1 LGIPLLLGIDEAV
14 LRCPDGVEVL
24 VDAQQAAL
32 VLAPDPAE
40 REAALA
46 TMDAARARKAA
57 LVAERG
63 RPSVTLGGRRIVLR
77 ANIATPSDAQAALTA
92 GAEGVGLLRTELPF
106 LDARSWPSYA
116 QHTAA
121 LVPIFRRLARQP
133 VTVRTLDY
141 ADDKLP
147 PFLTAGGRLGR
158 GLPLM
163 LAEPDAFADQFRAI
177 LTAGAAT
184 DLRVMIPMVA
194 SADELAVC
202 RDLLTKAAADV
213 GVPPPPLG
221 AMIELPE
228 AVADIDA
235 IAAAADF
242 LSIGS
247 NDLTCQILGLDRRD
261 PAATPAMAAH
271 PDVQRAIAEV
281 VTAAH
286 RRDLLVSVCG
296 DAAADAEVVPLLV
309 AVGCDILSVAPSAV
323 DEVRALVRRL
333 D

>member
-1 LGIPLLLGIDEAV
+1 MPRAWA
-14 LRCPDGVEVL
+14 CC
-24 VDAQQAAL
+24 
-32 VLAPDPAE
+32 APNS
-40 REAALA
+40 RSW
-46 TMDAARARKAA
+46 T
-57 LVAERG
+57 
-63 RPSVTLGGRRIVLR
+63 
-77 ANIATPSDAQAALTA
+77 
-92 GAEGVGLLRTELPF
+92 
-106 LDARSWPSYA
+106 ARSWPSYA

-121 LVPIFRRLARQP
+121 LVPVFRRLARQP
-133 VTVRTLDY
+133 VTVRTLDF

-147 PFLTAGGRLGR
+147 PFLAGEGGRIGR

-184 DLRVMIPMVA
+184 DLRIMIPMVA
-194 SADELAVC
+194 AADELAVC
-202 RDLLTKAAADV
+202 RDLLAKAAVDV
-213 GVPPPPLG
+213 GVAPPPLG

-271 PDVQRAIAEV
+271 PDVQAAIAKV
-281 VTAAH
+281 VTTGH
-286 RRDLLVSVCG
+286 RRQLLVSVCG
-296 DAAADAEVVPLLV
+296 DAAANAEVIPLLV
-309 AVGCDILSVAPSAV
+309 ALGCDILSVAPSAV
-323 DEVRALVRRL
+323 DEVRAHVRRIE

>member
-1 LGIPLLLGIDEAV
+1 MEAV
-14 LRCPDGVEVL
+14 
-24 VDAQQAAL
+24 
-32 VLAPDPAE
+32 
-40 REAALA
+40 
-46 TMDAARARKAA
+46 RARKAM
-57 LVAERG
+57 LVAERDL
-63 RPSVTLGGRRIVLR
+63 PSVTGGGRRILLR
-77 ANIATPSDAQAALTA
+77 ANVATPSDAQAALTA
-92 GAEGVGLLRTELPF
+92 RAEGVGLLRTELPF

-121 LVPIFRRLARQP
+121 LAPVFRRLARQP
-133 VTVRTLDY
+133 VTVRTLDF

-147 PFLTAGGRLGR
+147 PFLAGEGGRLGR

-163 LAEPDAFADQFRAI
+163 LAEPDAFADQLRAI

-184 DLRVMIPMVA
+184 DLRIMIPMVA
-194 SADELAVC
+194 SAGELAVC
-202 RDLLTKAAADV
+202 RDLLAKAAVDV
-213 GVPPPPLG
+213 GVAPPPLG

-228 AVADIDA
+228 AVAGIDA

-271 PDVQRAIAEV
+271 PDVQAAIGEV
-281 VTAAH
+281 VSAAH
-286 RRDLLVSVCG
+286 RRQLSVSVCG
-296 DAAADAEVVPLLV
+296 DAAAHAEVIPLLV
-309 AVGCDILSVAPSAV
+309 GLGCDVLSVAPSAV
-323 DEVRALVRRL
+323 DEVRAHVRRIQ

>member
-1 LGIPLLLGIDEAV
+1 
-14 LRCPDGVEVL
+14 
-24 VDAQQAAL
+24 
-32 VLAPDPAE
+32 
-40 REAALA
+40 
-46 TMDAARARKAA
+46 
-57 LVAERG
+57 
-63 RPSVTLGGRRIVLR
+63 
-77 ANIATPSDAQAALTA
+77 
-92 GAEGVGLLRTELPF
+92 
-106 LDARSWPSYA
+106 
-116 QHTAA
+116 
-121 LVPIFRRLARQP
+121 
-133 VTVRTLDY
+133 
-141 ADDKLP
+141 
-147 PFLTAGGRLGR
+147 
-158 GLPLM
+158 
-163 LAEPDAFADQFRAI
+163 
-177 LTAGAAT
+177 
-184 DLRVMIPMVA
+184 
-194 SADELAVC
+194 
-202 RDLLTKAAADV
+202 
-213 GVPPPPLG
+213 
-221 AMIELPE
+221 MIELPE